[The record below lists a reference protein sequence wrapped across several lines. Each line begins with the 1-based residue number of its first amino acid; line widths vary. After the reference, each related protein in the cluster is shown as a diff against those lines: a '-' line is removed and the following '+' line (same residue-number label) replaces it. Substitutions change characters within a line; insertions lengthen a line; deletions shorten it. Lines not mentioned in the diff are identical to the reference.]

1 MKNVDQNQEEIDL
14 TKTLL
19 FILLTLVLTL
29 MIASM
34 LIIPDIQQL
43 KVSKIHATRSMKM
56 LKNTRDYHDQVSR
69 TNKELQEKNRKIIEA
84 LQVTFK
90 DARVQKF
97 GAEKLGRFDVSQSNL
112 VPHDQ
117 YFVRHELN
125 VSTRVE
131 SPAALYD
138 FIDTL
143 NNYES
148 LTEMG
153 FPLEIIANEDYS
165 LDIRFNINVY
175 ELSSK

>member
-1 MKNVDQNQEEIDL
+1 MKNVEQHQEEIDL

-43 KVSKIHATRSMKM
+43 KVSKIHANRS
-56 LKNTRDYHDQVSR
+56 LKILKSTRDYHEKISLE
-69 TNKELQEKNRKIIEA
+69 NKQLQEKNRKVIEA
-84 LQVTFK
+84 LRVTFK
-90 DARVQKF
+90 DERVQKF
-97 GAEKLGRFDVSQSNL
+97 GLEKLGRFEISHSNL

-125 VSTRVE
+125 ASTRVE
-131 SPAALYD
+131 SPAVLYE
-138 FIDTL
+138 FIDAM

-148 LTEMG
+148 LAEIN
-153 FPLEIIANEDYS
+153 FPMQINANEDYS
-165 LDIRFNINVY
+165 LDIGFHINVY